1 MRIRQKFDTKVAEG
15 DMTAMIDMVF
25 QLIIFFM
32 VLINFSQD
40 EQNEKIKLPA
50 SELARP
56 ADTPLKNAITINL
69 DVNGTVYL
77 GSTVVSVESIA
88 PLLRTEI
95 ELLKGDGK
103 TAKDANII
111 IRAHQDTK
119 GGLVQDLI
127 KKCQELGFEQFAL
140 RAKEEDKR
148 S

>member
-1 MRIRQKFDTKVAEG
+1 
-15 DMTAMIDMVF
+15 MTAMIDMVF

-56 ADTPLKNAITINL
+56 ADAPLKNAITINL

-77 GSTVVSVESIA
+77 GSTVVTVESIA

-95 ELLKGDGK
+95 DLLKVGGK

-140 RAKEEDKR
+140 RAKEEDNR